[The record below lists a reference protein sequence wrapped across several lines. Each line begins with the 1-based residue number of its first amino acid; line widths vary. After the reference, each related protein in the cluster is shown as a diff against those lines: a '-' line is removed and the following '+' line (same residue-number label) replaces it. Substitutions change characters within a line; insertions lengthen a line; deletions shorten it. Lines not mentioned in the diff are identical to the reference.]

1 MRGKAEKGQK
11 GQQSRWLL
19 LSKND
24 AKKVQKRKQK
34 AHLQLPITRGQ
45 DCQSIGKLRNII
57 GHLALIV
64 NLESKSIITKK
75 VLHKVKACSAAP

>member
-1 MRGKAEKGQK
+1 MAAALKERC
-11 GQQSRWLL
+11 
-19 LSKND
+19 
-24 AKKVQKRKQK
+24 KKVQKRKQK

-64 NLESKSIITKK
+64 NLESKSIITKP
-75 VLHKVKACSAAP
+75 VAWALHKVKATAAPWK